1 MEFKNSYC
9 KLYLKKNKSMTILQN
24 PVKQSSSL
32 TFALLF
38 EKTKAICT
46 AGMLVHLCLLKT
58 AHKSILFLPFLIWSK
73 VEMHMMIL
81 N

>member
-1 MEFKNSYC
+1 
-9 KLYLKKNKSMTILQN
+9 
-24 PVKQSSSL
+24 VKHSSSL
-32 TFALLF
+32 TFVLLF
-38 EKTKAICT
+38 EKTEAICI

-58 AHKSILFLPFLIWSK
+58 AHKSILFLPFLTWSK